1 MYLEHFGFREPPFS
15 IAPNPELLFPSKNHQ
30 EALAHL
36 HYALTGQG
44 GLLCLT
50 GEVGTGKTTLC
61 RAFLASLPAHVRSA
75 YIFNPYLD
83 AKELLQALCE
93 EFGIQ
98 VPSGSSVR
106 ELYSQLNHEF
116 LAGYARGERFICII
130 DEAQVMPVPLLE
142 QIRLL
147 TNLETH
153 QEKLLTLILVGQ
165 SELKTVL
172 KRYDLRQL
180 NQRITARYHLPH
192 LGLND
197 TCKYLRYRC
206 EKAGGSAVFTPYA
219 QYLLWRKSQGIPRLL
234 NILADRALLGAYSQN
249 KKRVNGAMV
258 KGAAQE
264 VLPAS
269 KTPSYLL
276 LAVLLASLVLSIGV
290 HGFKYFHLQPTTVA
304 PVPAVVV
311 KNPEPTSPAPRELS
325 AVAKLTVAMNL
336 PLAENCEELSDG
348 WQCLWL
354 DLPLDILKKI
364 PHPIMVQVRSD
375 VQSRWALLTPSTSA
389 ALYQR
394 QALVLWQPPVAY
406 DNEPVR
412 PNTVHEVVGWVR
424 DKLGMQ
430 EQSWQ
435 SIAPSTVES
444 SIGTQFYDP
453 LLVQKVVDFQREIGV
468 MPDRILGPQTL
479 YLLWAKEG

>member
-93 EFGIQ
+93 EFGIT
-98 VPSGSSVR
+98 VSASSSVR
-106 ELYSQLNHEF
+106 DLYSLLNHEF

-142 QIRLL
+142 QVRLL

-180 NQRITARYHLPH
+180 NQRITARFHLPK
-192 LGLND
+192 LGFND
-197 TCKYLRYRC
+197 TRRYLAYRC
-206 EKAGGSAVFTPYA
+206 HKAGGQNIFGFWVS
-219 QYLLWRKSQGIPRLL
+219 YLLWRKSQGIPRLL

-249 KKRVNGAMV
+249 KKQVTSAMI
-258 KGAAQE
+258 KGAAKE
-264 VLPAS
+264 VLPVKS
-269 KTPSYLL
+269 PLWSYALL
-276 LAVLLASLVLSIGV
+276 SVLFVILALQLGLNR
-290 HGFKYFHLQPTTVA
+290 HNYFPQEITTSAPIAATENSPVA
-304 PVPAVVV
+304 PPVQRA
-311 KNPEPTSPAPRELS
+311 LS
-325 AVAKLTVAMNL
+325 AVAKLTVEMNL
-336 PLAENCEELSDG
+336 PIAENCEELSDG

-364 PHPIMVQVRSD
+364 QRPIMVQLRSD
-375 VQSRWALLTPSTSA
+375 VQSRWALLMPNTA
-389 ALYQR
+389 ASLYQR

-424 DKLGMQ
+424 EKLGMQ

-435 SIAPSTVES
+435 SIAPSSAES
-444 SIGTQFYDP
+444 SIGNLFYDP
-453 LLVQKVVDFQREIGV
+453 LLVQKVVEFQRDRGV
-468 MPDRILGPQTL
+468 PPDRILGPQTL
-479 YLLWAKEG
+479 YLLWAREG